1 MPDDDKTLSEEKPI
15 SDGKPVPDDNTLTK
29 LVTFTRETLRPEGLE
44 APIEADTPLLDLGV
58 LDSLKTAILL
68 SHIRDE
74 LGVSV
79 PPIELTVANFRNLRN
94 IAALVDELA
103 IAPTR

>member
-1 MPDDDKTLSEEKPI
+1 MPDDDT
-15 SDGKPVPDDNTLTK
+15 TLTK
-29 LVTFTRETLRPEGLE
+29 LVAFTRDTLCPEGLE
-44 APIEADTPLLDLGV
+44 VPIEADTPLLDLGV

-68 SHIRDE
+68 NYIRED

-79 PPIELTVANFRNLRN
+79 PPVALRASNFKDLRS

-103 IAPTR
+103 SAATR